1 MGCCLGALLL
11 GGAPRVAL
19 LLWWFVNP
27 VRIVGTFAG
36 WGTTAGNF
44 TAPAW
49 IWPLAGLLL
58 LPWTTVAYV
67 FVSPGGL
74 TTLEWVILG
83 IALIADLS
91 AHGGGGRAYQQRRS
105 AR

>member
-11 GGAPRVAL
+11 GGAPRLAL
-19 LLWWFVNP
+19 LLWWFLEP
-27 VRIVGTFAG
+27 ARIVGTFRG
-36 WGTTAGNF
+36 WSTTIGSV
-44 TAPAW
+44 TAPQW
-49 IWPLAGLLL
+49 VWPVAGLLI

-74 TTLEWVILG
+74 STLEWVVLV
-83 IALIADLS
+83 IALLMDLS
-91 AHGGGGRAYQQRRS
+91 THGGGGRAYQQRRS